1 MVFVWKF
8 CIRPLGGV
16 WDLYE
21 LLPAFLIALLAII
34 LVSLLTKKPDQEL
47 VDEFK
52 AVQAAC
58 KK

>member
-1 MVFVWKF
+1 M
-8 CIRPLGGV
+8 
-16 WDLYE
+16 
-21 LLPAFLIALLAII
+21 FLIALLAII